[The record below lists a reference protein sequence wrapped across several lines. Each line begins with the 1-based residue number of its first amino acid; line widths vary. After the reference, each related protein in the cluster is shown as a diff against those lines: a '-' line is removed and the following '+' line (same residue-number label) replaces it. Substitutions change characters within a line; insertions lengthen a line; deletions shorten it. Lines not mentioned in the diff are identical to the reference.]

1 MVAEGEEVE
10 VVPVAVR
17 QATVEVEATV
27 RADTVLATPK
37 PVRLFRPMVSIL
49 KPLGI
54 RAQLTMDAR
63 LRLGAGQVTSRHIT
77 PTIILRT
84 FRRLLITLP

>member
-1 MVAEGEEVE
+1 

-27 RADTVLATPK
+27 TAVDTVLATPK
-37 PVRLFRPMVSIL
+37 PVRLFRHMVSIL

-54 RAQLTMDAR
+54 RAQLTLDAR
-63 LRLGAGQVTSRHIT
+63 LRLGAGQVTSQHIT

-84 FRRLLITLP
+84 FRRVLITLP